1 MEIFIIC
8 FLIVAIAASVYFF
21 KSVVLGREVRQLRR
35 RYRTND
41 GTDLRVAYDEMI
53 EEHNSIVRRS
63 NALIKKYNANINDY
77 NQLLARHRANLNNQ
91 PTDAVA
97 DPQGCDQDTDRRYR
111 QPARDQ
117 VREHF
122 APAGTGRAEYEIHQ
136 GFFRCHVVR
145 LLGRM
150 RGRAAR
156 AVRVRVAVLRALP
169 A

>member
-77 NQLLARHRANLNNQ
+77 NQLLARHRANLNNRSYT
-91 PTDAVA
+91 PPKSGSTDTVTLRPNQFNDKEWKRILYALH
-97 DPQGCDQDTDRRYR
+97 PDRNDGKTNELW
-111 QPARDQ
+111 QKMKD
-117 VREHF
+117 
-122 APAGTGRAEYEIHQ
+122 
-136 GFFRCHVVR
+136 
-145 LLGRM
+145 L
-150 RGRAAR
+150 
-156 AVRVRVAVLRALP
+156 
-169 A
+169 